1 MIKHKCAVSTHLF
14 VTLSTWIFYHN
25 KKSKSQ
31 MSHHIAML
39 SPYYIVPPPMQAF
52 TTTDYLTGDWSESKI
67 EKL

>member
-25 KKSKSQ
+25 KKSKFQ

-39 SPYYIVPPPMQAF
+39 SPCRIVPPLAVAF
-52 TTTDYLTGDWSESKI
+52 TTTVYLTENWSESEI
-67 EKL
+67 EKP